1 VFQRGSPWADGPS
14 MVTQC
19 PVKPGCNYTY
29 RFNVRGQEGTLWWHA
44 HISFLRA
51 TVYGALVI
59 RPRGGAASYPFS
71 PKPHREEV
79 LLLGEWWNAN
89 VEDLDRMAFLTG
101 NTPPNAD
108 AYTINGKP
116 GDFYNCS
123 NANRTHRL
131 MNMNPSFYHVGIS

>member
-1 VFQRGSPWADGPS
+1 MFQRGSPWADGPS

-79 LLLGEWWNAN
+79 LLLGVPPLAEE
-89 VEDLDRMAFLTG
+89 EDLLA
-101 NTPPNAD
+101 
-108 AYTINGKP
+108 
-116 GDFYNCS
+116 
-123 NANRTHRL
+123 
-131 MNMNPSFYHVGIS
+131 VGLRGEGVGGGAAAGSDD